1 MRKHLLTMAL
11 FASTMALA
19 QQRDSI
25 PAGGAPTR
33 GGLPAGLAGFGAA
46 TTRLGPRPYKEII
59 TDKAITKKGLFTV
72 HKVDEKYY
80 FEIADSVLGRE
91 ILAVTRFSRVPGGG
105 GKYGGEEVNQQ
116 SLKFEKGPSNNI
128 FVRVVTLISTAD
140 STSAISKA
148 VKNSYLDPIGFAFPI
163 AAFNKDSSG
172 VVVDVT
178 DFFKGDNQIVG
189 LDPNDKRQFGLSMI
203 MADRSYIQ
211 SIHTF
216 PTNTEIKTV
225 KTYGSNSGGGLAGL
239 GGGGGVTLPAASN
252 AGVVTLE
259 LNTSMIILP
268 KVPMNRRLFDTRVG
282 YFADRFVVYSDD
294 QQKVENQTFAVRWR
308 LEPKPEDMEKY
319 KRGEL
324 VEPAKQIIYYI
335 DPATPKQWV
344 KPLIDGI
351 NDWQK
356 AFEKAGFKNAIVGKE
371 WPVNNPD
378 MSLEDARYS
387 VIRYFA
393 SDIENAYGPQIHDP
407 RSGEILE
414 SHIGWYHNVMKLVH
428 DWYMVQTAAVDPK
441 ARKMKFDDELMG
453 QLIRFVSSHEVGH
466 TLGLRHNMGS
476 SSKTPVEN
484 LRNKA
489 WVEANGHTAS
499 IMDYARFNYVA
510 QPEDNISEIGLFPRI
525 GDYDKWAIEWGYKYL
540 GESDIDKDKKT
551 NNKWIVDRI
560 GANPRLWFGGE
571 GGNPDPRAQTED
583 LGDNSVKASEYG
595 IKNLKRIL
603 PALPEW
609 TKEEADHYENL
620 SDMYGQVIGQFGR
633 YMGHV
638 TKNVGGYYETFK
650 SLEQPGDVYEATPKA
665 IQKEAVAFLNKQLFE
680 TPTWLLDKSVLNKI
694 QAPANLERLQSL
706 QASTLNSLLDEQRLF
721 RLVAATNRF
730 GANTY
735 GIDEM
740 MDDVRKGVWS
750 ELNTKK
756 PIDAYRRNLQKTF
769 AEKLISLITPAPTAS
784 AIVVNGRVFMPAP
797 SAKNTDVSSEVRG
810 QLRTLQSEI
819 NAAIPGTS
827 EKLSKYHLQDVADRI
842 KKALDPK

>member
-1 MRKHLLTMAL
+1 M
-11 FASTMALA
+11 
-19 QQRDSI
+19 
-25 PAGGAPTR
+25 
-33 GGLPAGLAGFGAA
+33 
-46 TTRLGPRPYKEII
+46 
-59 TDKAITKKGLFTV
+59 
-72 HKVDEKYY
+72 
-80 FEIADSVLGRE
+80 
-91 ILAVTRFSRVPGGG
+91 
-105 GKYGGEEVNQQ
+105 
-116 SLKFEKGPSNNI
+116 
-128 FVRVVTLISTAD
+128 RVVTLISTAD
-140 STSAISKA
+140 STTAISKA
-148 VKNSYLDPIGFAFPI
+148 VKNSYLDPIGAAFGI
-163 AAFNKDSSG
+163 AAFNRDSTS
-172 VVVDVT
+172 VVIDIT
-178 DFFKGDNQIVG
+178 DFFRGDNQIVG
-189 LDPNDKRQFGLSMI
+189 LDPTDKRQFNLGQLV
-203 MADRSYIQ
+203 ADRSYVQ
-211 SIHTF
+211 SINTY
-216 PTNTEIKTV
+216 PINTEIKTV
-225 KTYGSNSGGGLAGL
+225 KTYTSTAAAGGFGAAPAPGAAS
-239 GGGGGVTLPAASN
+239 LPAATR

-259 LNTSMIILP
+259 LNTSLLLLP
-268 KVPMNRRLFDTRVG
+268 KVPMNRRLFDSRVG

-294 QQKVENQTFAVRWR
+294 QQKVDNQTFAVRYR
-308 LEPKPEDMEKY
+308 LEPKPEDLEKY

-324 VEPAKQIIYYI
+324 VEPAKQIVYYI

-371 WPVNNPD
+371 WPNDPT
-378 MSLEDARYS
+378 MSLEDARYC

-428 DWYMVQTAAVDPK
+428 DWYMIQTAAVDPK

-476 SSKTPVEN
+476 SSKTPVEK
-484 LRNKA
+484 LRDKA

-510 QPEDNISEIGLFPRI
+510 QPEDKISESGLFPRI
-525 GDYDKWAIEWGYKYL
+525 GDYDKWAIEWGYRYI
-540 GESDIDKDKKT
+540 GEPDVEKDQKI
-551 NNKWIVDRI
+551 NNKWIVDKFATTDRV
-560 GANPRLWFGGE
+560 WFGGE
-571 GGNPDPRAQTED
+571 GQNPDPRAQTED

-620 SDMYGQVIGQFGR
+620 SDMYTQLIGQFTR

-650 SLEQPGDVYEATPKA
+650 SLEQPGDIYEATPKG
-665 IQKEAVAFLNKQLFE
+665 IQKEAVAFLNRQLFE
-680 TPTWLLDKSVLNKI
+680 TPTWLLDKNILNKI
-694 QAPANLERLQSL
+694 TAPGSLERIQTLQT
-706 QASTLNSLLDEQRLF
+706 STLTSLLDGPRLF

-735 GIDEM
+735 GIEEM

-750 ELNTKK
+750 ELSTKK
-756 PIDAYRRNLQKTF
+756 PIDSYRRNLQKAY
-769 AEKLISLITPAPTAS
+769 AEKLIDLLNPPAPVA
-784 AIVVNGRVFMPAP
+784 AVAAPGGGRGGGGFAAPVNI
-797 SAKNTDVSSEVRG
+797 KNTDVSSVVRG
-810 QLRTLQSEI
+810 ELRTLQSEI
-819 NAAIPGTS
+819 NAAIPGTAD
-827 EKLSKYHLQDVADRI
+827 KLSKYHLQDVADRI